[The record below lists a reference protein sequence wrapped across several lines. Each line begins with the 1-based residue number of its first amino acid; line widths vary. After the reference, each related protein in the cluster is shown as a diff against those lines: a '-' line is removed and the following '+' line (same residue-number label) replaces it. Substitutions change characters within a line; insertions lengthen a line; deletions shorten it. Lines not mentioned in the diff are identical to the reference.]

1 MEKIT
6 LSLPTM
12 YGDHHVSAVR
22 DLLLPLAGIQEL
34 YASARFRQVIV
45 GYDPQ
50 AISLATMEATLK
62 AAGYPVGDGE
72 PQAKIEPKEYTP
84 SFKKLYARSTE
95 TNPVDLAMSGD
106 YRKY

>member
-12 YGDHHVSAVR
+12 FGDHHVTAVR
-22 DLLLPLAGIQEL
+22 DALLPLAGIQEL

-50 AISLATMEATLK
+50 
-62 AAGYPVGDGE
+62 
-72 PQAKIEPKEYTP
+72 
-84 SFKKLYARSTE
+84 
-95 TNPVDLAMSGD
+95 GD